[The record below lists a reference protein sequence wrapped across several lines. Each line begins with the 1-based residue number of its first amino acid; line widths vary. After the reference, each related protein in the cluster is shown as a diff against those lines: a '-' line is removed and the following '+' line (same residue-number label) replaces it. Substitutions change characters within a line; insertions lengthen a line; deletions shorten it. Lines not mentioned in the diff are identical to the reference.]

1 MPERTLTRGS
11 LEVDLGKS
19 LRNNGL
25 TLALAESCTGGLVAH
40 VVTNVPGSSDY
51 FDRGIVSYS
60 NMAKRELLNV
70 RERSLMEHGAVS
82 EKVALEMARG
92 VKDNAGTEIGLST
105 TGIAGPA
112 GGTQEK
118 PVGLVYVGLVIADE
132 DYVRRLNLDG
142 DRKTNKSLTARR
154 ALEFLLDEVS
164 NL

>member
-112 GGTQEK
+112 GGTEEK

-142 DRKTNKSLTARR
+142 DRKTNKRLTARR

>member
-112 GGTQEK
+112 GGTEEK